1 MVSLDLPLA
10 RKHKLLTEEPGR
22 DSATSKRS
30 TVRGIDDEDLLA
42 PARGAINGVLLSLIF
57 WVLIAVTWL
66 VL

>member
-10 RKHKLLTEEPGR
+10 RKHKLLTEKPGK

-30 TVRGIDDEDLLA
+30 TVGGIDDEDLLA
-42 PARGAINGVLLSLIF
+42 PARGAINGVLLSLII
-57 WVLIAVTWL
+57 WALIAVTWL